1 MPLSRDEIK
10 RLRGEAHSLAPVVRV
25 GGGGLTDAV
34 VRAMDDSLEAH
45 ELVKIRMLT
54 DDRDQRAAWIE
65 EVLKRTRSEKIH
77 AIGKTLTMWRKRQ
90 PKKAKEGRAH

>member
-34 VRAMDDSLEAH
+34 VRAMDDALEAH
-45 ELVKIRMLT
+45 ELIKIRMLS
-54 DDRDQRAAWIE
+54 DDREQRSAWIG
-65 EVLKRTRSEKIH
+65 EVLERTRSEKVH